1 MQAPPPSVP
10 PGWGYGPPPYAGY
23 APPVGY
29 VLVAPPPVPRPRGI
43 PSRTPFVVGAVGHF
57 FSAAMSI
64 AYGVGSL
71 LLIGLGYLYRANPL
85 VVVILAGVLFAALVL
100 HVVGFL
106 GLWKNYG
113 SGVGAGA
120 FAYGLIAATMFLVAN
135 ILSLFA
141 VEQYCTGGYYPYCYE
156 RIAPW
161 STALTL
167 ASIVMIGVM
176 FIVDGVAFL
185 ATRRFTPIPGAGIA
199 AGVLFIVG
207 GSLVTSI
214 VMATFGGFFVLV
226 PAFIIGGVIL
236 LRAPLPA
243 TGMRPAAPRL

>member
-23 APPVGY
+23 APPGGY
-29 VLVAPPPVPRPRGI
+29 MLVAPPPIPRPRGV

-57 FSAAMSI
+57 FSAAMVI
-64 AYGVGSL
+64 VYGVGSL
-71 LLIGLGYLYRANPL
+71 WLVGLSYLYQGFPL
-85 VVVILAGVLFAALVL
+85 MVVILAGILFAALVIHL
-100 HVVGFL
+100 VGFF

-120 FAYGLIAATMFLVAN
+120 FAYGLIAATMFLVTN
-135 ILSLFA
+135 VLSLFA
-141 VEQYCTGGYYPYCYE
+141 VERTCYNYYPPYCYE
-156 RIAPW
+156 RVASWWVAFAIA
-161 STALTL
+161 SV
-167 ASIVMIGVM
+167 VMLGVM
-176 FIVDGVAFL
+176 FILDGVAFL
-185 ATRRFTPIPGAGIA
+185 VARRFTPIPGAGIA

-214 VMATFGGFFVLV
+214 IMATFGGFFVLV